1 MQVGWTPVSRRRAVA
16 DEDSKDAVME
26 NSVLTVLDGEGDQ
39 EEEWTGIDPKGEIE
53 MTASDKGKESN
64 LEESEDNGSW
74 MMIF

>member
-1 MQVGWTPVSRRRAVA
+1 
-16 DEDSKDAVME
+16 ME